1 MESQLLK
8 DFLKH
13 QNTHI
18 NTVAPAN
25 KNIVRPEKMNKK
37 VEPDSENIEE
47 MYNFIL
53 EKKPNKKKVI
63 KFLQLCIDSLN
74 DD

>member
-25 KNIVRPEKMNKK
+25 KNIIRPEKMNKK
-37 VEPDSENIEE
+37 VEPDNIEE

-63 KFLQLCIDSLN
+63 KFLQMCIDSLN

>member
-1 MESQLLK
+1 MESQLIK

-13 QNTHI
+13 QNTHS

-25 KNIVRPEKMNKK
+25 KNIVRPEKREMIA
-37 VEPDSENIEE
+37 PADDIEGT
-47 MYNFIL
+47 YNYIL

-63 KFLQLCIDSLN
+63 KFLQMCIDSLN

>member
-1 MESQLLK
+1 MESQLVK

-13 QNTHI
+13 QQNHI
-18 NTVAPAN
+18 NPVAPAS
-25 KNIVRPEKMNKK
+25 KNIVRPEKANKITQ
-37 VEPDSENIEE
+37 PDPDDIEG
-47 MYNFIL
+47 MFNFII

-63 KFLQLCIDSLN
+63 KFLQMCIDSLN

>member
-1 MESQLLK
+1 MDNQLLK

-18 NTVAPAN
+18 NTVTPAN
-25 KNIVRPEKMNKK
+25 KNIVRPEKMVKK
-37 VEPDSENIEE
+37 VEPGSEDIDG

>member
-13 QNTHI
+13 QNTTA

-25 KNIVRPEKMNKK
+25 KNIVRPEKMKK
-37 VEPDSENIEE
+37 KDPEPQDVED
-47 MYNFIL
+47 MFNFIL
-53 EKKPNKKKVI
+53 VKKPNKKQVI